1 MNSAN
6 GTVISTS
13 ISQQIYD
20 QIKQDIL
27 AGVYTPGDRLLVLEL
42 ADRFKVSQAPVRE
55 ALERLRYSELVIS
68 SPNKGSVVSDIS
80 AKEIRE
86 IFELRELLEVYAI
99 RQALPKLTSSDYDH
113 MERSV
118 RLMEEAVE
126 QEDILLI
133 LQADLDFHGYLY
145 EHSGNQMALDI
156 WDRMKLKM
164 KRFMAISLKVD
175 TIEFMVEEH
184 LSLLELLKSGDVETA
199 ERRFVQ
205 HMQSYKLFDL

>member
-1 MNSAN
+1 MNAAN
-6 GTVISTS
+6 GSLISTS

-20 QIKQDIL
+20 QIKKDIVT
-27 AGVYTPGDRLLVLEL
+27 GVYTPGDRLLVLEL

-55 ALERLRYSELVIS
+55 ALERLRHSELVIS

-86 IFELRELLEVYAI
+86 IFELREMLEVYAI
-99 RQALPKLTSSDYDH
+99 RKALPRLAKDDYDQ
-113 MERSV
+113 MARSV
-118 RLMEEAVE
+118 NLMAEAVE
-126 QEDILLI
+126 QKDIMLI

-145 EHSGNQMALDI
+145 EHSDNQMALDI
-156 WDRMKLKM
+156 WNRMKLKM

-184 LSLLELLKSGDVETA
+184 YSLLELLKAGDA
-199 ERRFVQ
+199 EVAEKRFVQ